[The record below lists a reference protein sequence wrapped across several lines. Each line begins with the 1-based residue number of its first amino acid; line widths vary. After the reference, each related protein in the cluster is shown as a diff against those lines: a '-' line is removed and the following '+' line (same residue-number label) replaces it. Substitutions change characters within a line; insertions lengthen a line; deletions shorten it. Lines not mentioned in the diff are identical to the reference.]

1 MLMNGQF
8 FSFLFHLP
16 SDLSQYAAYGL
27 SIPSSREQTETFQQG
42 QPLPR
47 CCFFVIDTG
56 VTPDASLLL
65 HWYDH
70 HRRTLP
76 WRAAPGQQ
84 ADPYHV
90 WLSEIMLQQT
100 VVQTVIPY
108 YQRFL
113 ARFPTVDALAEAPQ
127 EEVLQLWAG
136 LGYYARAR
144 NLHACAQAVHKLGA
158 FPRTVEGLQ
167 TLPGIGAYTSR
178 AIAAIAFNI
187 PTVPVDG
194 NVERITARLNAVED
208 PLPAARPLLAR
219 LASHLNDDPA
229 AQARPSDFAQALFDL
244 GASLCSPRSPS
255 CLTCPW
261 RDGCLARARN
271 MAEALPARQKKKA
284 RPTRHAIL
292 FRVIDPEGRVLL
304 RSRPPEGL
312 LGGTDDLPGTPWS
325 ESQSTPSP
333 ARLAETAFTRYAPL
347 QAQWEDCGE
356 VKHIFSHFTLL
367 VRIYG
372 CTIPAQSNYPIPP
385 KHGRFR
391 FLKEAVLS
399 SVMKKCLLVGDRHRP
414 VPG

>member
-1 MLMNGQF
+1 MESSYHHHRGGRKQF
-8 FSFLFHLP
+8 STLP
-16 SDLSQYAAYGL
+16 L
-27 SIPSSREQTETFQQG
+27 P
-42 QPLPR
+42 QPL
-47 CCFFVIDTG
+47 FFVIDTG

-65 HWYDH
+65 HWYDR

-108 YQRFL
+108 YERFL
-113 ARFPTVDALAEAPQ
+113 DHFPTVDALAEAPQ
-127 EEVLQLWAG
+127 DEVLQLWAG

-144 NLHACAQAVHKLGA
+144 NLHACAQAVHRLGA
-158 FPRTVEGLQ
+158 FPRTIEGLQ
-167 TLPGIGAYTSR
+167 KLPGIGAYTSR
-178 AIAAIAFNI
+178 AVAAIAFNI
-187 PTVPVDG
+187 PAVPVDG

-208 PLPAARPLLAR
+208 PLPASRPLLAQ

-261 RDGCLARARN
+261 RECCLAKARN
-271 MAEALPARQKKKA
+271 MAEALPARQKKKP

-292 FRVIDPEGRVLL
+292 FRVINAEGNVLL

-312 LGGTDDLPGTPWS
+312 LGGTDELPGTPWS
-325 ESQSTPSP
+325 EGKSTSSSTEIS
-333 ARLAETAFTRYAPL
+333 ETAFTHYAPL

-356 VKHIFSHFTLL
+356 VKHIFSHFTLF
-367 VRIYG
+367 VRVYG
-372 CTIPAQSNYPIPP
+372 CTLPEKSNYPIDPT
-385 KHGRFR
+385 HGQFQPFR
-391 FLKEAVLS
+391 NAILS
-399 SVMKKCLLVGDRHRP
+399 SVMKKCLLVGKKHKP
-414 VPG
+414 TTN